1 MGVHVKRY
9 MPIIGLAVVLS
20 GCEDAANAIHKAQ
33 ETANQV
39 MNSVQDKVNLLGL
52 ESLNMEQFGSSAEQ
66 ANRLFLSVQSA
77 LSVDFA
83 DPAAVAE
90 VEGHVANAY
99 GCLVQ
104 NSSSFVADQLVN
116 KLLLT
121 VSNEDVLGLI
131 ERGVE
136 SGKAELSGRCIVP
149 LGRTG

>member
-1 MGVHVKRY
+1 MKRY
-9 MPIIGLAVVLS
+9 MVVIGFAVLLS
-20 GCEDAANAIHKAQ
+20 GCEDASVAISKAQ
-33 ETANQV
+33 EAANQTI
-39 MNSVQDKVNLLGL
+39 NSVQDKVNLLGL

-90 VEGHVANAY
+90 VEEHVANAY

-116 KLLLT
+116 KLLST

-131 ERGVE
+131 ERGVA

>member
-1 MGVHVKRY
+1 MVV
-9 MPIIGLAVVLS
+9 IGFAVLLS
-20 GCEDAANAIHKAQ
+20 GCEDASVAISKAQ
-33 ETANQV
+33 EAANQTI
-39 MNSVQDKVNLLGL
+39 NSVQDKVNLLGL

-83 DPAAVAE
+83 DPAAVAQ
-90 VEGHVANAY
+90 VEEHVANAY

-116 KLLLT
+116 KLLST

-131 ERGVE
+131 ERGVA

>member
-1 MGVHVKRY
+1 MVV
-9 MPIIGLAVVLS
+9 IGFAVLLS
-20 GCEDAANAIHKAQ
+20 GCEDASVAISKAQ
-33 ETANQV
+33 EAANQTI
-39 MNSVQDKVNLLGL
+39 NSVQDKVNLLGL

-90 VEGHVANAY
+90 VEEHVANAY

-116 KLLLT
+116 KLLST

-131 ERGVE
+131 ERGVA

>member
-1 MGVHVKRY
+1 MVV
-9 MPIIGLAVVLS
+9 IGFAVLLS
-20 GCEDAANAIHKAQ
+20 GCEDASVAISKAQ
-33 ETANQV
+33 EAANQTI
-39 MNSVQDKVNLLGL
+39 NSVQDKVNLLGL

-66 ANRLFLSVQSA
+66 ANRLFISVQSA

-90 VEGHVANAY
+90 VEEHVANAY

-116 KLLLT
+116 KLLST

-131 ERGVE
+131 ERGVA